1 MLHLFAGLDL
11 HTGLL
16 LLLALA
22 FVLFYE
28 AINGFHDTAN
38 AVATV
43 IYTRAM
49 RSQLAVVMAAVFNFL
64 GVLLGGLSVA
74 YAIVHMLPTDLLLN
88 MGSSHGLAMVF
99 SMLLAAIIWNL
110 GTWYFGLPA
119 SSSHTLIGAII
130 GIGLTNALMT
140 GTSVVDALNIPKV
153 LSIFGSLIVSPIV
166 GLVFAGGLIFLL
178 RRYWSGTKK
187 RARIHLTPA
196 EREKKDGKKK
206 PPFWTRIA
214 LILSA
219 IGVAF
224 SHGANDGQKGI
235 GLVMLVLI
243 GVAPAGFVV
252 NMNATGYEIT
262 RTRDAINNVEA
273 YFEQHPALLKQAT
286 GADQLVPAPEAG
298 ATQPAEFHCHPSNT
312 INALNRLKGM
322 LTTDVESYDKLSL
335 DQRSQMRRIMLC
347 VSDTIDKVVK
357 MPGVSADDQRLLK
370 KLKSDMLSTIEY
382 APVWIIMAVAL
393 ALGIGTM
400 IGWRRV
406 ATTIGEKI
414 GKKGM
419 TYAQGMSAQ
428 MTAAVSIGLASYT
441 GMPVS
446 TTHVL
451 SSSVAGTMVV
461 DGGGLQRKTV
471 TSILMAWCLPFRLRY
486 CFPADCT
493 GSPCSSCNR
502 THQNERVSL
511 LARFFYALLLLKC
524 LMPNHQCNQ
533 ADHHQTTQCAGQN
546 KLPTHPLTAANK
558 FIIVMIAITL
568 GIDIPNETH
577 LFVGLA
583 M

>member
-16 LLLALA
+16 LLLALV

-49 RSQLAVVMAAVFNFL
+49 RSQLAVVMAAVFNFF

-88 MGSSHGLAMVF
+88 VSSAHGLAMVF

-110 GTWYFGLPA
+110 GTWYLGLPA

-153 LSIFGSLIVSPIV
+153 LNIFGSLIVSPIV
-166 GLVFAGGLIFLL
+166 GLVFAGGLVYLL
-178 RRYWSGTKK
+178 RRFWSGNKK
-187 RARIHLTPA
+187 RNRIHLTPA
-196 EREKKDGKKK
+196 EREKQDGKRK

-219 IGVAF
+219 IGVSF

-235 GLVMLVLI
+235 GLIMLVLI

-252 NMNATGYEIT
+252 NMNATGYDIT
-262 RTRDAINNVEA
+262 RTRDAVNNVET
-273 YFEQHPALLKQAT
+273 YFQQRPELLQKVT
-286 GADQLVPAPEAG
+286 GVDPMEPVPAPTDVVANP
-298 ATQPAEFHCHPSNT
+298 TEFHCHPGRA
-312 INALNRLKGM
+312 IIALDKAKEM
-322 LTTDVESYDKLSL
+322 LTGIESYDKLTIE
-335 DQRSQMRRIMLC
+335 QRSQLRRIMLC
-347 VSDTIDKVVK
+347 LSDITDKVAK
-357 MPGVSADDQRLLK
+357 QPEVSNEDQRLLK
-370 KLKSDMLSTIEY
+370 KLKGDMLSTIEY
-382 APVWIIMAVAL
+382 APIWIIMAVAL
-393 ALGIGTM
+393 ALGLGTM

-451 SSSVAGTMVV
+451 SSSVAGTMIV

-471 TSILMAWCLPFRLRY
+471 TSILMAWVFTLP
-486 CFPADCT
+486 A
-493 GSPCSSCNR
+493 SI
-502 THQNERVSL
+502 L
-511 LARFFYALLLLKC
+511 LSGGLYWIALQL
-524 LMPNHQCNQ
+524 
-533 ADHHQTTQCAGQN
+533 
-546 KLPTHPLTAANK
+546 
-558 FIIVMIAITL
+558 I
-568 GIDIPNETH
+568 
-577 LFVGLA
+577 
-583 M
+583 

>member
-16 LLLALA
+16 LLLALG

-49 RSQLAVVMAAVFNFL
+49 RSQLAVAMAAIFNFF

-88 MGSSHGLAMVF
+88 MGSAHGLAMVF

-130 GIGLTNALMT
+130 GIGLTNAMMT

-153 LSIFGSLIVSPIV
+153 ISIFASLIVSPIV
-166 GLVFAGGLIFLL
+166 GLVFAGGLIFIL
-178 RRYWSGTKK
+178 RRYWSNTKK
-187 RARIHLTPA
+187 KARIHLTPA
-196 EREKKDGKKK
+196 EREKRDGKKK

-219 IGVAF
+219 IGVSF

-252 NMNATGYEIT
+252 NMNASGYEIT
-262 RTRDAINNVEA
+262 RTRDAVNNVELFFQQRPELLTKA
-273 YFEQHPALLKQAT
+273 IGSEQLIPS
-286 GADQLVPAPEAG
+286 PEPGVA
-298 ATQPAEFHCHPSNT
+298 ANTEFHCHPANT
-312 INALNRLKGM
+312 INALERAKGM
-322 LTTDVESYDKLSL
+322 LTNIESYDKLSVE
-335 DQRSQMRRIMLC
+335 QRSQMRRILLC
-347 VSDTIDKVVK
+347 IADTTDKVAKLPEVN
-357 MPGVSADDQRLLK
+357 GEDLRLLK
-370 KLKSDMLSTIEY
+370 KLKTDMLSTIEY
-382 APVWIIMAVAL
+382 APIWIIMAVAL

-451 SSSVAGTMVV
+451 SSSVAGTMIV
-461 DGGGLQRKTV
+461 DGGGLQRRTV
-471 TSILMAWCLPFRLRY
+471 TNILMAWVFTLPASIVLSGVLY
-486 CFPADCT
+486 WI
-493 GSPCSSCNR
+493 
-502 THQNERVSL
+502 SL
-511 LARFFYALLLLKC
+511 K
-524 LMPNHQCNQ
+524 
-533 ADHHQTTQCAGQN
+533 
-546 KLPTHPLTAANK
+546 
-558 FIIVMIAITL
+558 II
-568 GIDIPNETH
+568 
-577 LFVGLA
+577 
-583 M
+583 

>member
-11 HTGLL
+11 STGLL

-43 IYTRAM
+43 IYTRAL
-49 RSQLAVVMAAVFNFL
+49 RSQIAVAMAALFNFF

-88 MGSSHGLAMVF
+88 VGSSHGLAMVF

-130 GIGLTNALMT
+130 GIGLTNALVT

-153 LSIFGSLIVSPIV
+153 IGIFASLILSPIV
-166 GLVFAGGLIFLL
+166 GLVIAGGLIFLL
-178 RRYWSGTKK
+178 RRYWSNTKK
-187 RARIHLTPA
+187 KQRIHLTPA
-196 EREKKDGKKK
+196 EREKQDGKKK

-219 IGVAF
+219 IGVSF

-235 GLVMLVLI
+235 GLIMLVLI

-252 NMNATGYEIT
+252 NMNASGYEIT
-262 RTRDAINNVEA
+262 RTRDAVNNVEA
-273 YFEQHPALLKQAT
+273 YFQQDPALLQKAT
-286 GADQLVPAPEAG
+286 GAEQLLPAPEAG
-298 ATQPAEFHCHPSNT
+298 ATEPAQFHCHPANA
-312 INALNRLKGM
+312 INALERARLM
-322 LTTDVESYDKLSL
+322 LTDIESYDQLSIE
-335 DQRSQMRRIMLC
+335 QRSQLRRIMLC
-347 VSDTIDKVVK
+347 ISDTTDKVMKLPEVNE
-357 MPGVSADDQRLLK
+357 DDQRLLK
-370 KLKSDMLSTIEY
+370 KLKGDMLSTIEY
-382 APVWIIMAVAL
+382 APVWIILAVAL
-393 ALGIGTM
+393 ALGVGTM

-451 SSSVAGTMVV
+451 SSSVAGTMIV

-471 TSILMAWCLPFRLRY
+471 TNILMAWIFTLPASILLSGGLYWIALR
-486 CFPADCT
+486 
-493 GSPCSSCNR
+493 
-502 THQNERVSL
+502 
-511 LARFFYALLLLKC
+511 
-524 LMPNHQCNQ
+524 
-533 ADHHQTTQCAGQN
+533 
-546 KLPTHPLTAANK
+546 
-558 FIIVMIAITL
+558 
-568 GIDIPNETH
+568 
-577 LFVGLA
+577 FV
-583 M
+583 

>member
-16 LLLALA
+16 LVLALV

-49 RSQLAVVMAAVFNFL
+49 RSQLAVAMAAIFNFL

-88 MGSSHGLAMVF
+88 MGSAHGLAMVF

-153 LSIFGSLIVSPIV
+153 INIFASLIISPIV
-166 GLVFAGGLIFLL
+166 GLVVAGGLIFLL

-252 NMNATGYEIT
+252 NMNASGYEIT
-262 RTRDAINNVEA
+262 RTRDAVNNVET
-273 YFEQHPALLKQAT
+273 FFQQRPELLQKV
-286 GADQLVPAPEAG
+286 ADSAEKLTPEAM
-298 ATQPAEFHCHPSNT
+298 AAVEFHCHPANT
-312 INALNRLKGM
+312 INALDRTKAM
-322 LTTDVESYDKLSL
+322 LANIESYDKLSVE
-335 DQRSQMRRIMLC
+335 QRGQLRRIMLC
-347 VSDTIDKVVK
+347 ISDTTDKVAK
-357 MPGVSADDQRLLK
+357 MPEVNADDQRLLK
-370 KLKSDMLSTIEY
+370 KLKTDMLSTIEY

-393 ALGIGTM
+393 ALGVGTM

-419 TYAQGMSAQ
+419 TYAQGMAAQ
-428 MTAAVSIGLASYT
+428 MTSAVSIGLASYT

-471 TSILMAWCLPFRLRY
+471 TNILMAWVFTLPASILLSGVLY
-486 CFPADCT
+486 WL
-493 GSPCSSCNR
+493 
-502 THQNERVSL
+502 SL
-511 LARFFYALLLLKC
+511 
-524 LMPNHQCNQ
+524 
-533 ADHHQTTQCAGQN
+533 
-546 KLPTHPLTAANK
+546 KL
-558 FIIVMIAITL
+558 I
-568 GIDIPNETH
+568 
-577 LFVGLA
+577 
-583 M
+583 

>member
-16 LLLALA
+16 LVLALV

-49 RSQLAVVMAAVFNFL
+49 RSQLAVAMAAIFNFL

-88 MGSSHGLAMVF
+88 MGSAHGLAMVF

-130 GIGLTNALMT
+130 GIGLTNALMN
-140 GTSVVDALNIPKV
+140 GTSVVEALNIPKV
-153 LSIFGSLIVSPIV
+153 INIFASLIISPIV
-166 GLVFAGGLIFLL
+166 GLVVAGGLIFLL

-214 LILSA
+214 LIISA

-252 NMNATGYEIT
+252 NMNASGYEIT
-262 RTRDAINNVEA
+262 RTRDAVNNVET
-273 YFEQHPALLKQAT
+273 FFQQRPELLLKVANNAEKLT
-286 GADQLVPAPEAG
+286 PEAM
-298 ATQPAEFHCHPSNT
+298 AAVEFHCHPANT
-312 INALNRLKGM
+312 LNALDRTKTM
-322 LTTDVESYDKLSL
+322 LANIESYDKLSVE
-335 DQRSQMRRIMLC
+335 QRGQLRRIMLC
-347 VSDTIDKVVK
+347 ISDTTDKVAK
-357 MPGVSADDQRLLK
+357 MPEVNADDQRLLK
-370 KLKSDMLSTIEY
+370 KLKTDMLSTIEY

-393 ALGIGTM
+393 ALGCGTM

-419 TYAQGMSAQ
+419 TYAQGMAAQ
-428 MTAAVSIGLASYT
+428 MTSAVSIGLASYT

-471 TSILMAWCLPFRLRY
+471 TNILMAWVFTLPASIILSGVLY
-486 CFPADCT
+486 WL
-493 GSPCSSCNR
+493 
-502 THQNERVSL
+502 SL
-511 LARFFYALLLLKC
+511 
-524 LMPNHQCNQ
+524 
-533 ADHHQTTQCAGQN
+533 
-546 KLPTHPLTAANK
+546 KL
-558 FIIVMIAITL
+558 I
-568 GIDIPNETH
+568 
-577 LFVGLA
+577 
-583 M
+583 

>member
-16 LLLALA
+16 LLLALG

-49 RSQLAVVMAAVFNFL
+49 RSQLAVAMAAIFNFF

-88 MGSSHGLAMVF
+88 MGSAHGLAMVF

-110 GTWYFGLPA
+110 GAWYFGLPA

-130 GIGLTNALMT
+130 GIGLTNAMMT

-153 LSIFGSLIVSPIV
+153 ISIFASLIVSPIV
-166 GLVFAGGLIFLL
+166 GLVFAGGLIFIL
-178 RRYWSGTKK
+178 RRYWSNTKK
-187 RARIHLTPA
+187 KARIHLTPA
-196 EREKKDGKKK
+196 EREKRDGKKK

-219 IGVAF
+219 IGVSF
-224 SHGANDGQKGI
+224 SHGANDGPKGI

-252 NMNATGYEIT
+252 NMNASGYEIT
-262 RTRDAINNVEA
+262 RTRDAVNNVELFFQQRPELLTKA
-273 YFEQHPALLKQAT
+273 IGSEQLIPS
-286 GADQLVPAPEAG
+286 PEPGVA
-298 ATQPAEFHCHPSNT
+298 ANTEFHCHPANT
-312 INALNRLKGM
+312 INALERAKGM
-322 LTTDVESYDKLSL
+322 LTNIESYDKLSVE
-335 DQRSQMRRIMLC
+335 QRSQMRRILLC
-347 VSDTIDKVVK
+347 IADTTDKVAKLPEVN
-357 MPGVSADDQRLLK
+357 GEDLRLLK
-370 KLKSDMLSTIEY
+370 KLKTDMLSTIEY
-382 APVWIIMAVAL
+382 APIWIIMAVAL

-451 SSSVAGTMVV
+451 SSSVAGTMIV
-461 DGGGLQRKTV
+461 DGGGLQRRTV
-471 TSILMAWCLPFRLRY
+471 TNILMAWVFTLPASIVLSGVLY
-486 CFPADCT
+486 WI
-493 GSPCSSCNR
+493 
-502 THQNERVSL
+502 SL
-511 LARFFYALLLLKC
+511 K
-524 LMPNHQCNQ
+524 
-533 ADHHQTTQCAGQN
+533 
-546 KLPTHPLTAANK
+546 
-558 FIIVMIAITL
+558 II
-568 GIDIPNETH
+568 
-577 LFVGLA
+577 
-583 M
+583 